1 MDQEDENKEFKIP
14 MADGMESGEELKSQE
29 IEDLKGEV
37 AQLKQAVQQLTK
49 ALGERKEKK

>member
-37 AQLKQAVQQLTK
+37 A
-49 ALGERKEKK
+49 